1 MKKVKVSVI
10 IPVHNVEDYIERCI
24 RSLMNQTYKNIEI
37 ICVDDESSDNSGKIC
52 DDLAKEDKRILS
64 CHIKPCKIGAAR
76 NYGLKKATGDYILFL
91 DSDDHI
97 VDNAIEKMVTSMNE
111 GYDLVCCGFD
121 RVDED
126 TQKVYCVE
134 MVNMPYDEL
143 KLNDDNFMELT
154 FLNPACWGKMFSKKV
169 LKGIDFIEHANEDM
183 IYYLEFIPR
192 VKKIKF
198 IKEPLWHYMVKK
210 SSGMANFNLKNA
222 IDFEDDLL
230 EIKEK
235 YTKNNYS
242 KNIHNFL
249 TLQVILHNCISVP
262 SRLYNKKDININKWL
277 KNVKQYMNDNFS
289 DWKHIKIKVKGR
301 TIKKIAIHTIILM
314 YRLNIFKLFL
324 WMYNFM
330 INRLKIDV
338 KW

>member
-1 MKKVKVSVI
+1 MNKDKVSVI
-10 IPVHNVEDYIERCI
+10 IPVHNVENYIERCI
-24 RSLMNQTYKNIEI
+24 KSLINQTYKNIEI

-52 DDLAKEDKRILS
+52 DELASIDKRIIS
-64 CHIKPCKIGAAR
+64 YHIKPCRIGTAR
-76 NYGLKKATGDYILFL
+76 NFGLKKASGSYILFL

-97 VDNAIEKMVTSMNE
+97 VDNAIEKLVSTIKE
-111 GYDLVCCGFD
+111 GYDIVCCGFD
-121 RVDED
+121 RIDEE
-126 TQKVYCVE
+126 TQKVYCTE
-134 MVNMPYDEL
+134 MINMPYDEL
-143 KLNDDNFMELT
+143 TLSDENFMEVA
-154 FLNPACWGKMFSKKV
+154 FLNPACWGKLFSKKII
-169 LKGIDFIEHANEDM
+169 KDIDFIEHANEDM

-192 VKKIKF
+192 VKNIKF

-230 EIKEK
+230 VIKDK
-235 YTKNNYS
+235 YIKNGYS

-249 TLQVILHNCISVP
+249 TMQVIMHNCISVP

-289 DWKHIKIKVKGR
+289 DWKNIKIKVKGR
-301 TIKKIAIHTIILM
+301 LIKKIAIHVIIVM

-324 WMYNFM
+324 CIYNFM
-330 INRLKIDV
+330 ITKLKIDI